1 VLDVAWRQV
10 RRQPGRFVALAVAVA
25 LPVVLALLP
34 TAAYLGL
41 LDALV
46 AYPRT
51 LPGDVIVAEV
61 GSSPVLMRSSSRLP
75 RATVDAVSAVPGVG
89 RIEALHGRLVW
100 VENDGTRALVFVVGL
115 FPGETIG
122 GPAAMVAGRPMPGL
136 DEVVVD
142 RVLAH
147 DLGLDLRSSLRIGGA
162 RLRVS
167 GIADGGNSMIGTYA
181 FVNRNALVL
190 SGTFEPSHLL
200 VEVAG
205 GAEPDDV
212 AARIGRVPG
221 VEAYT
226 RTRFLDE
233 TLALARR
240 FYRPVIGVIAGIA
253 ALVGAAV
260 LGLTLGIAA
269 LQQRPE
275 LGMLKA
281 IGVPEGRL
289 YALVVWQ
296 ALLVTALG
304 AVLGVA
310 AGYAVAGALGTALP
324 RFVTRLP
331 WWMAGLAGLGAVGVG
346 LMAALVPL
354 RAVRRVEPGLVFR
367 A

>member
-1 VLDVAWRQV
+1 VLDVAWQQV

-25 LPVVLALLP
+25 LPVVLVLLP

-51 LPGDVIVAEV
+51 LPGDVIVSQV
-61 GSSPVLMRSSSRLP
+61 GSSPVLMRSSSRLA
-75 RATVDAVSAVPGVG
+75 RETVQAVAAVPGVA
-89 RIEALHGRLVW
+89 RLQALHGRLVW
-100 VENDGTRALVFVVGL
+100 VEKDGTRALVFVVGL
-115 FPGETIG
+115 AAGDTVG
-122 GPAAMVAGRPMPGL
+122 GPAALIAGRADPDL
-136 DEVVVD
+136 NEVVID

-147 DLGLDLRSSLRIGGA
+147 DLGLDLRSSLRIGDA

-190 SGTFEPSHLL
+190 SGAFEPSHLL
-200 VEVAG
+200 VDVAD
-205 GAEPDDV
+205 GASPVDV
-212 AARIGRVPG
+212 AARIGRLPG
-221 VEAYT
+221 VEAWT
-226 RTRFLDE
+226 RSRFLDE
-233 TLALARR
+233 TLALAQR

-253 ALVGAAV
+253 ALVGATV
-260 LGLTLGIAA
+260 LGLTLWIAA
-269 LQQRPE
+269 VQQRAE

-281 IGVPEGRL
+281 IGVPDARL
-289 YALVVWQ
+289 YALVLWQ

-310 AGYAVAGALGTALP
+310 AGYGVADALGAALP

-331 WWMAGLAGLGAVGVG
+331 WP
-346 LMAALVPL
+346 MAALVGVGAIGVGLVAALAPL